1 MSDLVGAWGRISV
14 NGRLMPAAEATV
26 SPLDRGLLYGDGI
39 FETIRVYAG
48 KPFML
53 DAHLKRMAHG
63 CSVISLPM
71 PDADQIKHWA
81 REALDAN
88 ELSDAYLR
96 ITVTRG
102 PTGAVWYDFDQA
114 RPTVLILCKPY
125 AQPDYGDGLTL
136 RLSTFRSDE
145 QSPLTRTKHI
155 GLLWKIMARR
165 EARQSGVN
173 DAIMLNTRGHVA
185 EATSANA
192 FWVRDGVLY
201 TPSLDSGILAGVTR
215 GIVLEIAKDEGIEV
229 VEGHFAYEEMLAAEE
244 AFLTSST
251 WELAPIRAVEDM
263 TFAEAP
269 GKVTRRLAKLY
280 GDRVMSDS

>member
-1 MSDLVGAWGRISV
+1 MIGDWGQISV

-39 FETIRVYAG
+39 FETIRVYG
-48 KPFML
+48 GRPFML

-63 CSVISLPM
+63 CSVIMLPM
-71 PDADQIKHWA
+71 PEPDEIKGWVSA
-81 REALDAN
+81 ALEAND
-88 ELSDAYLR
+88 LSDAYLR

-102 PTGAVWYDFDQA
+102 PTGGVWYDFDQA
-114 RPTVLILCKPY
+114 CPTVIILCKPY
-125 AQPDYGDGLTL
+125 AQPDYGDGLRL

-145 QSPLTRTKHI
+145 QSPLTRIKHT

-173 DAIMLNTRGHVA
+173 DAMMLNTKGRVA

-192 FWVRDGVLY
+192 FWVRDGALY

-215 GIVLEIAKDEGIEV
+215 GIVLEIAAEQGLKT
-229 VEGHFAYEEMLAAEE
+229 VEGHFPFEKLLSAEE

-251 WELAPIRAVEDM
+251 WELAPIRSVEDM

-269 GKVTRRLAKLY
+269 GKVTGRLAKLY
-280 GDRVMSDS
+280 RQRVMSDER

>member
-1 MSDLVGAWGRISV
+1 MISDWGQISV
-14 NGRLMPAAEATV
+14 NGKLVPAAEATV

-39 FETIRVYAG
+39 FETIRVYEG

-53 DAHLKRMAHG
+53 DAHLKRMTHG

-71 PDADQIKHWA
+71 PDADTIKRWVM
-81 REALDAN
+81 EALDAN
-88 ELSDAYLR
+88 DLSDAYLR
-96 ITVTRG
+96 IVITRG
-102 PTGAVWYDFDQA
+102 PTGGVWHELENA
-114 RPTVLILCKPY
+114 CPTVLILCKPY
-125 AQPDYGDGLTL
+125 HPPDFGDGLRL

-145 QSPLTRTKHI
+145 QNPLTQVKHI

-165 EARQSGVN
+165 EARQAGVN
-173 DAIMLNTRGHVA
+173 DAIMLNTKGHVA

-201 TPSLDSGILAGVTR
+201 TPSLDSGILAGITR
-215 GIVLEIAKDEGIEV
+215 GVVLEIAREKGIEA
-229 VEGHFAYEEMLAAEE
+229 VEGHFAFEELLAVEE

-251 WELAPIRAVEDM
+251 WELAPIRSIEDM

-269 GKVTRRLAKLY
+269 GKVTKRLAEEY
-280 GDRVMSDS
+280 RRSVIRDA

>member
-1 MSDLVGAWGRISV
+1 MSDLIDSWGRISV
-14 NGRLMPAAEATV
+14 NGKLVAAAEATV

-53 DAHLKRMAHG
+53 DAHLNRMANG
-63 CSVISLPM
+63 CFVISLPM
-71 PDADQIKHWA
+71 PDHEQIRRWV

-88 ELSDAYLR
+88 SLSDAYLR

-102 PTGAVWYDFDQA
+102 PTGGVWYDFDQA
-114 RPTVLILCKPY
+114 CPTVVILCKPY
-125 AQPDYGDGLTL
+125 AQPDYGNGLIL

-145 QSPLTRTKHI
+145 QSPLTGIKHT

-165 EARQSGVN
+165 EARQAGVN
-173 DAIMLNTRGHVA
+173 DAIMLNTKSHVA

-192 FWVRDGVLY
+192 FWARDGVLY
-201 TPSLDSGILAGVTR
+201 TPSLDCGILAGVTR
-215 GIVLEIAKDEGIEV
+215 GIVLEIAREQGIEA
-229 VEGHFAYEEMLAAEE
+229 VEGHFAFEELLAAEE

-251 WELAPIRAVEDM
+251 WELAPIRSIDDM

-269 GKVTRRLAKLY
+269 GEVTRLLTELY
-280 GDRVMSDS
+280 RDRVMRKE